1 MKKIL
6 LCAIFPLVLFLA
18 GTIAVH
24 AAPAEKYEMEFSRE
38 IVYAPAIEV
47 DAGSRYIACLYA
59 GSDESFSAP
68 LKENFHSEGY
78 VFTECGQYRVRY
90 IITDA
95 AGDQTGTVTTV
106 LEITDSTSPQITV
119 NGVYA
124 EYYERGESVD
134 ILPATVA
141 DNYSQ
146 NLAASVAV
154 YLGEKDVSGSLQ
166 NGKLA
171 ITEAGEYKIVYTATD
186 EYGNTGSCQAVF
198 TVAAD
203 AAEPASGGGCNASI
217 GTGALLSAVALA
229 AASALLLQRGRAGK
243 GK

>member
-18 GTIAVH
+18 GTIAVQ
-24 AAPAEKYEMEFSRE
+24 AAPAEKYEMEISRE
-38 IVYAPAIEV
+38 TVYAPAIEV
-47 DAGSRYIACLYA
+47 EAGSSYTACLYA
-59 GSDESFSAP
+59 YSDESFSAP

-90 IITDA
+90 TITDA
-95 AGDQTGTVTTV
+95 AGSQTGTFTTA

-124 EYYERGESVD
+124 EYYEIGESVD

-141 DNYSQ
+141 DNYSE
-146 NLAASVAV
+146 NLTASVAV
-154 YLGEKDVSGSLQ
+154 YFGDQDISGSMQ
-166 NGKLA
+166 NDKLA
-171 ITEAGEYKIVYTATD
+171 ISEEGEYKIVYTATD
-186 EYGNTGSCQAVF
+186 AHGNTGTCQIVF
-198 TVAAD
+198 TVIAD
-203 AAEPASGGGCNASI
+203 AAPPASGGGCNASI
-217 GTGALLSAVALA
+217 GTGVLLSAVILVAV
-229 AASALLLQRGRAGK
+229 SALLLQRGRAGK